1 MAKKSLENCTPSTPK
16 PPFPGPKHL
25 VGTSPQ
31 PGTGLQN
38 STRDHPWSLGTR
50 VVLTGPDPK
59 FQPWAAG
66 GVGEHVL
73 LNPEGKVATSM
84 VVEAA
89 SF

>member
-1 MAKKSLENCTPSTPK
+1 MTCCLQVLRPHGVEQ
-16 PPFPGPKHL
+16 PPGA
-25 VGTSPQ
+25 
-31 PGTGLQN
+31 
-38 STRDHPWSLGTR
+38 
-50 VVLTGPDPK
+50 VLPAARAEGAA
-59 FQPWAAG
+59 AAG